1 MKQIKKYIPFFA
13 IIGALGFMFSLWAFD
28 EATVTVKRMV
38 RISDEGNEVA
48 VASFEDGNAMS
59 STEVYSFS
67 VDTLTNTDNVTF
79 TVPDNFRTP
88 YDITV
93 QGWADELSGSA
104 TLIFQTQISTAESGT
119 QFWTT
124 VNRDTLTDDGT
135 FVVNAGVPASVT
147 IPRTSLR
154 TRVVVNQTGTASS
167 AVDLS
172 VVAKR
177 FPN

>member
-1 MKQIKKYIPFFA
+1 MVGIL
-13 IIGALGFMFSLWAFD
+13 ALLALSLYSFS
-28 EATVTVKRMV
+28 
-38 RISDEGNEVA
+38 S
-48 VASFEDGNAMS
+48 SEDDANAMS
-59 STEVYSFS
+59 STEIYSFT

-79 TVPDNFRTP
+79 TVPEVLKSP

-93 QGWADELSGSA
+93 QGWADELTGSA

-124 VNRDTLTDDGT
+124 IQRDTLTDDGT
-135 FVVNAGVPASVT
+135 FVVNASIPTTVV
-147 IPRTSLR
+147 IPRTTLR
-154 TRVVVNQTGTASS
+154 TRVVVNQTGTATA